1 MEWNTATIAWAAIAL
16 VLIAAETLVPGAF
29 LLWMGIAAAVV
40 WLLVLLFPGM
50 TLLVQVV
57 LFVGLSVVAVLAYLK
72 WGRRRERPSDR
83 PLLNR
88 RAEQHVGRVV
98 ELDRAIVGGQG
109 RVQIG
114 DAYWVVSGPEA
125 DAGTRVRVVAA
136 NGMVLEVRP
145 VD

>member
-1 MEWNTATIAWAAIAL
+1 MGWNTATIAWAAIAL
-16 VLIAAETLVPGAF
+16 VLIAAETFIPGAF

-40 WLLVLLFPGM
+40 WLVVLLVPGLG
-50 TLLVQVV
+50 LLAQVV
-57 LFVGLSVVAVLAYLK
+57 LFVALSVVAVLAYLK

-98 ELDRAIVGGQG
+98 ALDRAIVGGQG
-109 RVQIG
+109 RVKID
-114 DAYWVVSGPEA
+114 DAYWVVGGPELE
-125 DAGTRVRVVAA
+125 AGTRVRVIAA
-136 NGMVLEVRP
+136 NGMVLEVRA